1 MFSMIMHMSGTITV
15 TAPEEHL
22 ERLGS
27 SARPRYPGFIVMNA
41 MQPLRVQKYS
51 TPSYRN
57 FPALARWPS
66 STALYCTEHTDS
78 TSGTSRLNSSKQ
90 PHEPDDASPLKMS
103 PIVR

>member
-15 TAPEEHL
+15 TGRKSTL
-22 ERLGS
+22 SDSGS

-41 MQPLRVQKYS
+41 MHPCGCKKYS